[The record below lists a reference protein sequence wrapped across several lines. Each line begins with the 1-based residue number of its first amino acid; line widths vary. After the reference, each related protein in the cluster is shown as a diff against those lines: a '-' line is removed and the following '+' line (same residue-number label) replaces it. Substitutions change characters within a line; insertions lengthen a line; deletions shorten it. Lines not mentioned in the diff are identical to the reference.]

1 MNKKQIIIV
10 AMCLVVCLM
19 IVGYS
24 ILGQNLNIDGTAD
37 IESNWNIL
45 FTSVTAKEQT
55 SGATFTSTPTISGT
69 TLTFGLDL
77 KAPGDGVKLDVT
89 VANKGTLNAIINN
102 IEAKKGA
109 NEVVK
114 IEITGIKKGDKLGKG
129 ESKTFEIYITFD
141 SSVTDQP
148 IMDSDMLSVSVDFV
162 QDVGQTITSEDL
174 EIVSMGLRKKI
185 LRDNEAQADTNI
197 DFSQISS
204 DTNGKGLYY
213 TSTNTEDNKITYYF
227 RGAVENNY
235 VTFAGF
241 TWRIIRIN
249 EDGSI
254 RLIKKDTIDSTKFDN
269 DDGDAAY
276 VGYMYGTPDSSTYE
290 ETHKNINSSTVKEV
304 VDTWYESNL
313 IDYTSFLSDSGFCGD
328 RSMASSAGVWSD
340 IDTALGYGF
349 NYTYYGANNRLDIN
363 STPQFK
369 CPQENDLYTTTTAT
383 KGNKALT
390 YPIGLITA
398 DEASYAGAVRNISNK
413 TNYLAAAGIFWT
425 MSPASSSKK
434 AYVLRVHTDGR
445 IAAENILTDRYARP
459 VINLKPTIEI
469 TKGDGTQNNPYV
481 IKTN

>member
-37 IESNWNIL
+37 IESDWNIL

-148 IMDSDMLSVSVDFV
+148 IMDSDMLSISVDFV
-162 QDVGQTITSEDL
+162 QDVGQTIASEDL

-213 TSTNTEDNKITYYF
+213 TSTNTEDNKVTYYF

-254 RLIKKDTIDSTKFDN
+254 RLIIQDSIGKSAFNFSDDDN
-269 DDGDAAY
+269 AY

-290 ETHKNINSSTVKEV
+290 ETHKNINSSTIKEA

-313 IDYTSFLSDSGFCGD
+313 NDYTSFLSDSGFCGD
-328 RSMASSAGVWSD
+328 RSIYNG
-340 IDTALGYGF
+340 LGYGTADTMYASFMRIF
-349 NYTYYGANNRLDIN
+349 NKA
-363 STPQFK
+363 PQFK
-369 CPQENDLYTTTTAT
+369 CPQERDLYTTTTAT

-398 DEASYAGAVRNISNK
+398 DEVAYAGGVAFTDNTDYYIS
-413 TNYLAAAGIFWT
+413 GVSFWT
-425 MSPASSSKK
+425 MSPGRAIAHASMWRVNTSG
-434 AYVLRVHTDGR
+434 YVPDVGVSVVWGV
-445 IAAENILTDRYARP
+445 RP
-459 VINLKPTIEI
+459 AINLKSTVEI
-469 TKGDGTQNNPYV
+469 TKGDGTKDNPYV

>member
-55 SGATFTSTPTISGT
+55 SGATFTSAPTISGT

-185 LRDNEAQADTNI
+185 LSDNKAEADTNI
-197 DFSQISS
+197 DFSKISS

-213 TSTNTEDNKITYYF
+213 TSTNTEDDKVTYYF
-227 RGAVENNY
+227 RGKVENNY

-249 EDGSI
+249 EDESI
-254 RLIKKDTIDSTKFDN
+254 RLIKEGLLDASLIDSSTFNNKIN
-269 DDGDAAY
+269 DPTY
-276 VGYMYGTPDSSTYE
+276 VGYMYGTVGSTTYV
-290 ETHKNINSSTVKEV
+290 ETHKNINSSDVKIA
-304 VDTWYESNL
+304 VDQWYKDNL
-313 IDYTSFLSDSGFCGD
+313 INYSDYLADAGFCGD
-328 RSMASSAGVWSD
+328 RSIAIGSGIGQDSTNYGV
-340 IDTALGYGF
+340 Y
-349 NYTYYGANNRLDIN
+349 NRLTIN
-363 STPQFK
+363 KKPQFV

-398 DEASYAGAVRNISNK
+398 DEISYAGSVLGV
-413 TNYLAAAGIFWT
+413 TNNEIYIRKGGYNLWT
-425 MSPASSSKK
+425 MTPSYSSTNQTVNIIFM
-434 AYVLRVHTDGR
+434 YDGR
-445 IAAENILTDRYARP
+445 ISGAYLDHKLNIRP
-459 VINLKPTIEI
+459 VINLKSTIEI
-469 TKGDGTQNNPYV
+469 TKGDGTKDNPYI

>member
-37 IESNWNIL
+37 IESDWNIL

-89 VANKGTLNAIINN
+89 VANKGTLNAIINS

-109 NEVVK
+109 NEAVK
-114 IEITGIKKGDKLGKG
+114 IEITGIKKGDKLGRG

-148 IMDSDMLSVSVDFV
+148 IMDNNMLSVSVDFV
-162 QDVGQTITSEDL
+162 QDVGQIITSEDL

-213 TSTNTEDNKITYYF
+213 TSTNTEDNKVTYYF

-254 RLIKKDTIDSTKFDN
+254 RLIIQGSVGESEFNSSTDDN
-269 DDGDAAY
+269 AY
-276 VGYMYGTPDSSTYE
+276 MGYMYGVPGTLTYE
-290 ETHKNINSSTVKEV
+290 ETHKNTNSSTIKTI
-304 VDTWYESNL
+304 VDTWYQNNL
-313 IDYTSFLSDSGFCGD
+313 INYSSIIADSGFCGD
-328 RSMASSAGVWSD
+328 RSIVSGNGIKQD
-340 IDTALGYGF
+340 NTNYGI
-349 NYTYYGANNRLDIN
+349 YNRLVMN
-363 STPQFK
+363 KKPQFK
-369 CPQENDLYTTTTAT
+369 CSQSNDLYTTVTST

-398 DEASYAGAVRNISNK
+398 DETAYAGNVFGIINNSTYVRKGGYN
-413 TNYLAAAGIFWT
+413 FWT
-425 MSPASSSKK
+425 MSPSYFAPKE
-434 AYVLRVHTDGR
+434 AVNFIFMYDGR
-445 IAAENILTDRYARP
+445 ISGAYLSYKCIVRP
-459 VINLKPTIEI
+459 VINLKSTVEI